1 MHYQLRRTMMKL
13 LICFLLL
20 FTDTGEPDWKRSCAI
35 DVEFADRNYKSSPDG
50 VYEFSLGNMDQY
62 NITSLHKI
70 KIEYSGSNIP
80 FKYGDVLTNL

>member
-1 MHYQLRRTMMKL
+1 MMKL